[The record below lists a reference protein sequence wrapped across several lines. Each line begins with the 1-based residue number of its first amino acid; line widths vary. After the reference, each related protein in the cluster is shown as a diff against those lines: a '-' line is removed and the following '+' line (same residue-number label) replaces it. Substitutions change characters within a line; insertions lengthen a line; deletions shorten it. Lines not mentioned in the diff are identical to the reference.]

1 MYVGDEQ
8 RCTALFFEGRTNV
21 VEGWKTP
28 EVIEAIEE
36 LRKILSQGGYN
47 DREKSLRDY
56 ISTMKEIYEHKAR
69 EEARKK
75 AEEQGREQARKEVAL
90 RLLEMGLG
98 IEQITK
104 VTGLAA
110 EAVAKLQAQAV
121 GEPSTTKEEG

>member
-1 MYVGDEQ
+1 M
-8 RCTALFFEGRTNV
+8 

-56 ISTMKEIYEHKAR
+56 ISTMKEIYGHKAR